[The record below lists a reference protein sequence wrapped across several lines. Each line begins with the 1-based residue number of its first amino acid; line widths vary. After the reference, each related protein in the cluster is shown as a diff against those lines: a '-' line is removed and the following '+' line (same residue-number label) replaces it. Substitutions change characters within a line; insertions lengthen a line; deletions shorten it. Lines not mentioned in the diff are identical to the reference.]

1 MKHDPLTQYISLRDA
16 LVREKAELEQRLRE
30 ISQALGPDQG
40 SAGAAAATSPPST
53 PPAATPAYSGRRSG
67 RGHNA
72 LSLREAVIQALSQR
86 SLSRREIIEA
96 VQRLGYRFAS
106 KDPLNSLG
114 MVLYGKN
121 PRFRNIDGRYVI
133 EGRPPAQAAS
143 FSAPQQTASPYQP
156 VASPYQE
163 RASSY
168 RPRKMSHQARE
179 KLRAIARARWARAKA
194 SGRSAL

>member
-30 ISQALGPDQG
+30 ISQALGSDQG
-40 SAGAAAATSPPST
+40 PGNTAAATSTPST
-53 PPAATPAYSGRRSG
+53 PPAATPAFSGRRGG
-67 RGHNA
+67 RGNNS
-72 LSLREAVIQALSQR
+72 LSLREAVIEALSEQ
-86 SLSRREIIEA
+86 SLSRREIIVA

-133 EGRPPAQAAS
+133 EGRAPAKAAA
-143 FSAPQQTASPYQP
+143 FPAPQQAVNPYQEAASPYR
-156 VASPYQE
+156 S
-163 RASSY
+163 
-168 RPRKMSHQARE
+168 RKMSNSARE

-194 SGRSAL
+194 QGRSAL